1 MFVELICRSYFSFL
15 EGTTAPEQLVRTA
28 AQLGMRALALVD
40 RNGLYGAT
48 AFYRTCQEFGIRPI
62 IGAQVTLEGHD
73 EIILLCRNLTGY
85 QKLSQLLTAAHR
97 GRAKGDPLVRMHQ
110 LAGLGGGDL
119 ICLLGGTFGVLPR
132 ILASGDLRAAK
143 AHLASYQRYF
153 SNDTLYIT
161 LTNHL
166 QEGDQR
172 RCDQLRRLA
181 VDAGLLTVAT
191 NHACYANADDGMLY
205 DVLQCIKDRST
216 LPTSHARRP
225 SNHQRYL
232 KDDTTMRTLFA
243 DDIAAVER
251 SGHIAD
257 SCELKLDFSQYRFPE
272 FSIPDGA
279 VDVDSYLTTLCQEA
293 LPKRYPAASP
303 AVVARVSEELRLIA
317 KLKLSGYFLVVWDIV
332 QYARGRGIPVQGR
345 GSAANSIVAYI
356 LGITQVDPIA
366 HDLFL
371 GRFLHEEMRDIPD
384 IDLDFASTRREDR
397 PDREDVIQY
406 IYRRYG
412 EDHVAMVC
420 TYVTF
425 QTRSAIRE
433 VGRVLEMPEGILERM
448 AVLSGRGEKGNLF
461 AELEKCEEFTSLLE
475 SASWEPFK
483 RMVNAIANLPRHL
496 GIHVGG
502 MVIASCPIAQLVPLE
517 PARMEGR
524 VVCQWDKDMVG
535 DAGLVKVD
543 ILGLGMLA
551 VLRDAAEHLGDSGW
565 DQLEELSFDDP
576 AVYATLATADTV
588 GVFQVESRAQ
598 MQSLPRTRPTNFSE
612 LGIQVALIRPGPLQ
626 GNMVSP
632 YIRRKKGEEA
642 VSYIHPSLKS
652 VLQSTLGVILFQE
665 QVLLCAVA
673 VAGFTA
679 AQADALRRAMS
690 RKRSRDAM
698 QKLRSEFL
706 LGAEK
711 NKVSRHQA
719 EQVFD
724 ALEGFAL
731 YGFCKSHALSFARLT
746 YLSTWLKVYHPAAF
760 LAALLD
766 NQPMGFYPVDTLI
779 ADAKRH
785 GVVVHPVCVNSS
797 CYRCTVDTDS
807 QTVQLGFQLV
817 QGINADLARE
827 VEGARDR
834 GGPFQSVRALV
845 QRTQLK
851 PQLIERL
858 IQAGACDNWG
868 LERRELLWQLWLLQ
882 RMGLFCDDLFSH
894 QQTLCPPLTP
904 SSEWDKLRGEYQTMH
919 LSVKRHPIALLR
931 GLLDKRGVILSP
943 ELETTPDEDP
953 VAVAGMVVCR
963 QRPPTAKGFAFLTL
977 EDEKGLMNIILSPQ
991 VYEASRAVFRQSS
1004 LIQVHGQLQK
1014 REGLINV
1021 LAQSLLP
1028 ILDE

>member
-1 MFVELICRSYFSFL
+1 MAFVELICRSYFSFL
-15 EGTTAPEQLVRTA
+15 QGTTAPEQLVRTA
-28 AQLGMRALALVD
+28 AKLGMPALALVD

-48 AFYRTCQEFGIRPI
+48 AFYRACREVGIRPI
-62 IGAQVTLEGHD
+62 IGAQVTLEGGD
-73 EIILLCRNLTGY
+73 EIVLLCRHLSGY

-97 GRAKGDPLVRMHQ
+97 GRAKGAPQIHAHQ
-110 LAGLGGGDL
+110 LSALAGGDL
-119 ICLLGGTFGVLPR
+119 ICLLGGTFGTLPR
-132 ILASGDLRAAK
+132 LLADRDLRAARALIAK
-143 AHLASYQRYF
+143 YQQYF
-153 SNDTLYIT
+153 GANDLYIA

-166 QEGDQR
+166 QEGDAH
-172 RCDQLRRLA
+172 RCHLLRTLA
-181 VDAGLLTVAT
+181 ADAGLATVAT
-191 NHACYANADDGMLY
+191 NHACYSNADDGMLY

-216 LPTSHARRP
+216 LPTSHAQRP
-225 SNHQRYL
+225 ANHHRHL
-232 KDDTTMRTLFA
+232 KDDAAMRALFP

-251 SGHIAD
+251 SGSLAD
-257 SCELKLDFSQYRFPE
+257 GCDLNLDFSHYRFPE
-272 FSIPDGA
+272 FPVPGGTA
-279 VDVDSYLTTLCQEA
+279 DVDSYLATLCWEA
-293 LPKRYPAASP
+293 LPKRYLGASAA
-303 AVVARVSEELRLIA
+303 VIARVHEELTLIA

-332 QYARGRGIPVQGR
+332 QYAGGRGIPVQGR
-345 GSAANSIVAYI
+345 GSAANSIVTYI

-371 GRFLHEEMRDIPD
+371 GRFLHADMRDIPD
-384 IDLDFASTRREDR
+384 IDLDFASTRRDDR

-425 QTRSAIRE
+425 QARSAIRE
-433 VGRVLEMPEGILERM
+433 VGRALEMPEGILERM
-448 AVLSGRGEKGNLF
+448 AKLSGRSEKGNLF
-461 AELEKCEEFTSLLE
+461 AELEKVDEFIPLLQ
-475 SASWEPFK
+475 SAVWEPFK
-483 RMVNAIANLPRHL
+483 RLVNAIANLPRHL

-524 VVCQWDKDMVG
+524 VVCQWDKDMIG

-551 VLRDAAEHLGDSGW
+551 VLRDAAECIGDGIYH
-565 DQLEELSFDDP
+565 QLDALTYDDP
-576 AVYATLATADTV
+576 AVYAALATADTV

-598 MQSLPRTRPTNFSE
+598 MQSLPRTRPSNFSE

-632 YIRRKKGEEA
+632 YIRRKRGEEA
-642 VSYIHPSLKS
+642 LSYIHPSLKP

-673 VAGFTA
+673 IAGFTPS
-679 AQADALRRAMS
+679 QADALRRAMS

-698 QKLRSEFL
+698 LQLRNEFL
-706 LGAEK
+706 NGAKK
-711 NKVSRHQA
+711 NKVSQAAA

-746 YLSTWLKVYHPAAF
+746 YLSAWLKVYYPAAF

-785 GVVVHPVCVNSS
+785 GVVVHAVCINTSR
-797 CYRCTVDTDS
+797 YRCLVDSTS
-807 QTVQLGFQLV
+807 QAVQLGFQLV
-817 QGINADLARE
+817 QGMSQPLAQAIE
-827 VEGARDR
+827 LARDR
-834 GGPFQSVRALV
+834 DGLFFTIRALI

-858 IQAGACDNWG
+858 IQAGACDAWG

-882 RMGLFCDDLFSH
+882 RIGLFCEDLFS
-894 QQTLCPPLTP
+894 QQQSVCPPLDS
-904 SSEWDKLRGEYQTMH
+904 SSEWDKLRSEYQTMG
-919 LSVKRHPIALLR
+919 LSVKRHPIALMR
-931 GLLDKRGVILSP
+931 VELDKRGIVASEALAAI
-943 ELETTPDEDP
+943 PDEGA
-953 VAVAGMVVCR
+953 VSVAGMVVCR
-963 QRPPTAKGFAFLTL
+963 QRPPTAKGFAFITL
-977 EDEKGLMNIILSPQ
+977 EDEKGLMNIIVSPQ
-991 VYEASRAVFRQSS
+991 VYEASRAIFRQSS
-1004 LIQVHGQLQK
+1004 LLLVHGQLQK

-1021 LAQSLLP
+1021 LAKELMPLTP
-1028 ILDE
+1028 